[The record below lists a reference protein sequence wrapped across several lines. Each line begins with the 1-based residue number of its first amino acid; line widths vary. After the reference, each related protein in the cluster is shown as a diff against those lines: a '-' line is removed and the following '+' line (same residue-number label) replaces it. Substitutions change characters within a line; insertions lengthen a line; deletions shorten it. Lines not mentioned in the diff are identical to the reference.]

1 MMDRERNDYRVPA
14 LLHYCLEP
22 LDLSRDDVYI
32 DAIPRQVERLQ
43 TFVEQGG
50 DVVIVSFS
58 IHHLCGVC

>member
-1 MMDRERNDYRVPA
+1 MAAAAEG
-14 LLHYCLEP
+14 
-22 LDLSRDDVYI
+22 DVYI
-32 DAIPRQVERLQ
+32 DAIRRQAERLQ